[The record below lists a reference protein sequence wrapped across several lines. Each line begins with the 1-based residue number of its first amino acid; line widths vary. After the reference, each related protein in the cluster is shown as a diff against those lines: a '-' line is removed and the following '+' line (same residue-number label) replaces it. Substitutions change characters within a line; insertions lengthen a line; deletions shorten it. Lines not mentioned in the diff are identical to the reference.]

1 MTISLA
7 RAGDLE
13 ALEALYRA
21 FETPVY
27 NVALRMLRTPEDAE
41 DVLQETFLEVVRSI
55 KQYRGEGHLWGW
67 IKRIAA
73 SKALMRIRRNH
84 VRATEELDEE
94 STGRQVAYAGP
105 EHTRSG
111 SVAGVP
117 ARIDLER
124 AFEQL
129 SETSRSVV
137 RDALRVEERRRRRRW
152 GAWSLSAAAGIA
164 LLLLIRPGPGGR
176 VDAAELERMK
186 QQSATL
192 EAELERYDPAAR
204 VTSGRTA
211 ALAAALEDRIA
222 VIDGELAQVGTP
234 EAPVRRAELVKL
246 WQQRV
251 DAMQQLMTVHVTR
264 AAYVGL

>member
-1 MTISLA
+1 MDDLLA
-7 RAGDLE
+7 LKENEASAWAKQHFETCPACRAE
-13 ALEALYRA
+13 LEALY
-21 FETPVY
+21 
-27 NVALRMLRTPEDAE
+27 
-41 DVLQETFLEVVRSI
+41 Q
-55 KQYRGEGHLWGW
+55 
-67 IKRIAA
+67 RIAA
-73 SKALMRIRRNH
+73 LKALPVHR
-84 VRATEELDEE
+84 
-94 STGRQVAYAGP
+94 
-105 EHTRSG
+105 
-111 SVAGVP
+111 P
-117 ARIDLER
+117 ARDR
-124 AFEQL
+124 WPA
-129 SETSRSVV
+129 V
-137 RDALRVEERRRRRRW
+137 RDALRVDQRRRRRRW

-192 EAELERYDPAAR
+192 EAELERYDPDAR

-234 EAPVRRAELVKL
+234 PAPVRRAELMKL
-246 WQQRV
+246 WQERV

>member
-1 MTISLA
+1 MMHCTMDDLLA
-7 RAGDLE
+7 LKENEATAWAKQHHETCPACRAE
-13 ALEALYRA
+13 
-21 FETPVY
+21 
-27 NVALRMLRTPEDAE
+27 
-41 DVLQETFLEVVRSI
+41 LEVLY
-55 KQYRGEGHLWGW
+55 Q
-67 IKRIAA
+67 RIAA
-73 SKALMRIRRNH
+73 LKALPVHR
-84 VRATEELDEE
+84 
-94 STGRQVAYAGP
+94 
-105 EHTRSG
+105 
-111 SVAGVP
+111 P
-117 ARIDLER
+117 ARDR
-124 AFEQL
+124 WPA
-129 SETSRSVV
+129 V